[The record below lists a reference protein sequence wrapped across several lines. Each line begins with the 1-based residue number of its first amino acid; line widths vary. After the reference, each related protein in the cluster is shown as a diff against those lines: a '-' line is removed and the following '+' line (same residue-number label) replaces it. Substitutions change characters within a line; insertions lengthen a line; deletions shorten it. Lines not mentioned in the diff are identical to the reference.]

1 MNETFCTYPGK
12 RDEVI
17 VAYLYGEMDVD
28 ERAAFD
34 RHLVACA
41 PCRAELADL
50 RGVRSELARW
60 APPEP
65 ATHIPFN
72 AAIPRPAA
80 GIAKTVRSI
89 PVWAQAMAAT
99 LILGVAA
106 GAANLEV
113 SYSAASGLSIR
124 TGWRHPADLNASQP
138 AAVASAAV
146 QTATSAAPWSKDLAA
161 LERDLRGAIDAR
173 PAVPTPVSST
183 TGDEA
188 TLRRVRQ
195 MVQDSERRQ
204 ESELALRMA
213 EAVRELQA
221 QRQAD
226 LVKIDRTLGL
236 MQNRTGIEVMRTQ
249 RQVNTL
255 AQQVSQRP

>member
-28 ERAAFD
+28 ERSAFD

-60 APPEP
+60 SPPEP
-65 ATHIPFN
+65 ATHIPFD
-72 AAIPRPAA
+72 ADIRRQPS
-80 GIAKTVRSI
+80 GVAKTIRSI
-89 PVWAQAMAAT
+89 PVWAQAIAAT

-124 TGWRHPADLNASQP
+124 TGWRHPAAVNASPAPAVP
-138 AAVASAAV
+138 AAVQAA
-146 QTATSAAPWSKDLAA
+146 TPAPWSKDLA
-161 LERDLRGAIDAR
+161 L
-173 PAVPTPVSST
+173 T
-183 TGDEA
+183 
-188 TLRRVRQ
+188 RRSCAAFGRWFKT
-195 MVQDSERRQ
+195 
-204 ESELALRMA
+204 ANA
-213 EAVRELQA
+213 
-221 QRQAD
+221 
-226 LVKIDRTLGL
+226 
-236 MQNRTGIEVMRTQ
+236 NRKASWR
-249 RQVNTL
+249 
-255 AQQVSQRP
+255 